1 MSKCIVCG
9 REINENNHY
18 LIQSRGVEINFYS
31 KNCIS
36 EYVKNI
42 ELFLAKSELPVAN
55 IENEKMEKPRIYNTL
70 RLET

>member
-9 REINENNHY
+9 REIENTHY

-42 ELFLAKSELPVAN
+42 ELSLSKSELPAAN
-55 IENEKMEKPRIYNTL
+55 FENQRIEKPRIYNTL
-70 RLET
+70 RLEN